1 MQRLGYSR
9 YRKKRTCLQES
20 YSRMPIRH
28 YMVQRVIE
36 FDAVVVGSGIA
47 GLTMAVGLAREG
59 KNVALVTK
67 KQLEDSS
74 TNWAQGGIAGV
85 LDTTNEE
92 SIEKHIQDTLDAGD
106 GLCDEDVVRSVVIE
120 AADRIQSLINEG
132 VIFDRASDG
141 NFDLVK
147 EGGHQEKRILHVKD
161 RTGAAIEG
169 TLIKRLH
176 EENVTILE
184 GWMAVD
190 LILEKQN
197 SPQEGIRGIWCL
209 DPEGVV
215 HSIVCKALIL
225 ATGGAGKLWRETTNP
240 SVATGDGIAMAHRA
254 SVKTTH
260 MEFIQFHPTALAM
273 PGEQPFLITEA
284 LRGSGAILM
293 TLDGLQEYRKSKKKP
308 DHFSYM
314 KSIDSRGSLATRD
327 IVARATD
334 IVLKKTGDRHV
345 VLVTEHLNADV
356 LKNRFPTINERLSK
370 YGLELGPDPIPVTPA
385 AHYIVGGIEVDK
397 NGQCKTFD
405 GTPYDG
411 IFAVGEVACTGLHG
425 ANRLASNSLL
435 EAIVMTHRALTSV
448 LEETSKDK
456 ENETEVPLWRAK
468 GLDNLTE
475 HVPLKADREA
485 LQSIMSDD
493 VGLVRRDERL
503 QRARRKILH
512 IAEEIDRIWRRSKPT
527 RKLVEL
533 RNMSIVSSLVV
544 NASVA
549 RKENIGLHYNLDH
562 NHIDKP

>member
-1 MQRLGYSR
+1 
-9 YRKKRTCLQES
+9 
-20 YSRMPIRH
+20 MPVRQ
-28 YMVQRVIE
+28 YMVQRVMQ

-59 KNVALVTK
+59 RDVALVTK

-106 GLCDEDVVRSVVIE
+106 GLCDEDVVRSVVLE

-190 LILEKQN
+190 LILQKQN
-197 SPQEGIRGIWCL
+197 SPEEGISGIWCL
-209 DPEGVV
+209 DPEGEV
-215 HSIVCKALIL
+215 HSIISNALIL

-254 SVKTTH
+254 SVKTKH
-260 MEFIQFHPTALAM
+260 MEFIQFHPTSLAI
-273 PGEQPFLITEA
+273 PGKQPFLITEA
-284 LRGSGAILM
+284 LRGAGAILM
-293 TLDGLQEYRKSKKKP
+293 TSEGLQEYRKSDKKP
-308 DHFSYM
+308 DHFSFM
-314 KSIDSRGSLATRD
+314 RSIDSRGSLATRD

-334 IVLKKTGDRHV
+334 RILKQSGEPHVL
-345 VLVTEHLNADV
+345 LVTEHLNPEE
-356 LKNRFPTINERLSK
+356 LKSKFPTISQRLTK

-385 AHYIVGGIEVDK
+385 AHYIVGGIEVDSR
-397 NGQCKTFD
+397 GQCKTFD
-405 GTPYDG
+405 GSTYKG
-411 IFAVGEVACTGLHG
+411 LFAVGEVACTGLHG

-435 EAIVMTHRALTSV
+435 EAIVMTHRALNKALV
-448 LEETSKDK
+448 
-456 ENETEVPLWRAK
+456 ETEKNQENDTGVPLWRAK
-468 GLDNLTE
+468 GLDNLRE
-475 HVPLKADREA
+475 HAPIKADRQA
-485 LQSIMSDD
+485 LQTIMSDD
-493 VGLVRRDERL
+493 VGLVRRNERL
-503 QRARRKILH
+503 QRAQRKILH
-512 IAEEIDRIWRRSKPT
+512 ITEEIDRIWRSSKPS

-533 RNMSIVSSLVV
+533 RNMSIVSSLVID
-544 NASVA
+544 AAIA
-549 RKENIGLHYNLDH
+549 RKENVGLHYNLDQ
-562 NHIDKP
+562 